1 MKISKRLLAWALSLV
16 ITASAG
22 IPAAASEAGL
32 PGDMNG
38 DGRLSAADAVL
49 LRQRI
54 LKGGAAG
61 RKYVV

>member
-32 PGDMNG
+32 PGEICG
-38 DGRLSAADAVL
+38 IIPGTTAARHTD
-49 LRQRI
+49 RNT
-54 LKGGAAG
+54 GGMAG
-61 RKYVV
+61 WI